1 MTWFKVDDGF
11 WSHPKIIGLSDAAV
25 ALWVRAGAYACQH
38 LTDGEIPAPV
48 LRMVGEKEAAAELV
62 AAGLWN
68 EIPGGYAFRDWSE
81 YQETSGSVKE
91 RRAAARER
99 QRRSRAAREAKRAA
113 ARRDISEP
121 SADVTPSVTPSV
133 TRDNTREF
141 STPDPTVGRVG
152 TTSLPSLQRVANA
165 TPNTPVSNAT
175 HDRARERDAGET
187 GGTLV
192 PLKSPRGGRAV
203 ADRLNGTAHSAEAH
217 AIARAYERDC
227 DTPIPGKVLAD
238 IAQRVDECL
247 ASGVSAD
254 QIGRGL
260 AAWRD
265 SEVAATSQ
273 IPGFV
278 HKAATARRPGSGR
291 GKPTT
296 RALDAQQ
303 LAEQMI
309 AGGIT
314 HG

>member
-1 MTWFKVDDGF
+1 MRIRSTKPEFWRSERIAALSWDSRLVLKGLESYVDDNGVG
-11 WSHPKIIGLSDAAV
+11 KDDV
-25 ALWVRAGAYACQH
+25 ALIVADVFPRDMLANPRETVARVSEAVSELHRHGFIHRYEV
-38 LTDGEIPAPV
+38 DGTRLLYISWWEAVQRIDKPGKGRFPRPDGTMNYRESVIRESVASPRESVAPGTGEQGN
-48 LRMVGEKEAAAELV
+48 RGTGEKEDRPPV
-62 AAGLWN
+62 
-68 EIPGGYAFRDWSE
+68 F
-81 YQETSGSVKE
+81 
-91 RRAAARER
+91 
-99 QRRSRAAREAKRAA
+99 
-113 ARRDISEP
+113 
-121 SADVTPSVTPSV
+121 DVTT
-133 TRDNTREF
+133 
-141 STPDPTVGRVG
+141 
-152 TTSLPSLQRVANA
+152 
-165 TPNTPVSNAT
+165 
-175 HDRARERDAGET
+175 DRARERDAGET

-203 ADRLNGTAHSAEAH
+203 ADRLNGTSHSAEAH

-247 ASGVSAD
+247 ASGVSAE

-265 SEVAATSQ
+265 SEVTATSQ

-314 HG
+314 HD